1 MRVDGENLQLHNFT
15 FKVNTYRQSLKYERA
30 SRNVLSPLKLE
41 IKINLIIIVGGFW
54 MELEWRGLITPKHC
68 EKNKIIFFDVQKVY
82 SESGKV
88 TKFGT
93 SRKNSRLKKVQA

>member
-54 MELEWRGLITPKHC
+54 MELEWRGGGLISPKHC
-68 EKNKIIFFDVQKVY
+68 EKNKIIFFLMFRKFIVNQEK
-82 SESGKV
+82 SRSLGPQGKIAV
-88 TKFGT
+88 
-93 SRKNSRLKKVQA
+93 

>member
-41 IKINLIIIVGGFW
+41 IKISLVIIVGGSW
-54 MELEWRGLITPKHC
+54 MELVMFRKFIVNQ
-68 EKNKIIFFDVQKVY
+68 EKSRSLGPQGKIAV
-82 SESGKV
+82 
-88 TKFGT
+88 
-93 SRKNSRLKKVQA
+93 